1 MLCIGHNVL
10 LSALFLNFS
19 HQTSQMKKTIL
30 LQISYSGDLAAKA
43 VMGVVSWA
51 WLCLTEKRVMMKQ
64 KRKGSWLG
72 T

>member
-1 MLCIGHNVL
+1 
-10 LSALFLNFS
+10 
-19 HQTSQMKKTIL
+19 MKKTIL
-30 LQISYSGDLAAKA
+30 LQISSSGDLAAKA

-51 WLCLTEKRVMMKQ
+51 WLCPTEKRVMMKQ